1 MAVRDVEK
9 GKAVA
14 KKFNFPENSYTV
26 MKLELGESEKKYIVI
41 LVFKLMTTLTERS
54 QHTP

>member
-14 KKFNFPENSYTV
+14 KKFKFPENSYTV
-26 MKLELGESEKKYIVI
+26 MKLELGEGGRSEGRLEGRDSINHPP
-41 LVFKLMTTLTERS
+41 T
-54 QHTP
+54 